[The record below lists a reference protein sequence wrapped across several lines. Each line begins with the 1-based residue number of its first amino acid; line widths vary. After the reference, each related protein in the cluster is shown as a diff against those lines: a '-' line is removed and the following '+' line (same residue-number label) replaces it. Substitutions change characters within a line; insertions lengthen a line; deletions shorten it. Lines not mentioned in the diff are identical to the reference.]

1 MYSQPFIWD
10 GGHIRGGNVAALK
23 KKKKKKKKKK
33 NKQTLTDNHFIVK
46 KQQCRIKTYNNR
58 CYFHYHELICLASL
72 HFNLFAYLF
81 IKIEGNFV

>member
-1 MYSQPFIWD
+1 MGWWSYSWGKCRCVKIKK
-10 GGHIRGGNVAALK
+10 N